1 MGRGAGSGF
10 ARHALAA
17 VVAGAAVAV
26 AACGGQHAAGGG
38 PASRPASASTGH
50 CARPAPAAGH
60 MLTFGRKDDGK
71 VICVARG
78 TTVGI
83 YLQGTPARRW
93 SPISTA
99 SPALAPVPNGRLM
112 LRVGVTG
119 AFFKAVS
126 SGVATVTSSRP
137 SCQKRGT
144 SCGAVQ
150 SFRLTLV
157 VIR

>member
-1 MGRGAGSGF
+1 MERGAGSGF

-17 VVAGAAVAV
+17 VVAGVAVAV
-26 AACGGQHAAGGG
+26 AACGSQHAAGG
-38 PASRPASASTGH
+38 PASQPASASTGH

-60 MLTFGRKDDGK
+60 MLTFGRHDDGK
-71 VICVARG
+71 VVCVARG

-93 SPISTA
+93 SPIRTA
-99 SPALAPVPNGRLM
+99 SPALTPVPNGRLM
-112 LRVGVTG
+112 LKVGVTG

-137 SCQKRGT
+137 SCPKRGT

>member
-10 ARHALAA
+10 ARH
-17 VVAGAAVAV
+17 VVAVMVTGAAVAV
-26 AACGGQHAAGGG
+26 AGCGSQQAAGGG
-38 PASRPASASTGH
+38 QASQPAPASTSH

-60 MLTFGRKDDGK
+60 MLTLGRHDDGK

-93 SPISTA
+93 SPIRTA
-99 SPALAPVPNGRLM
+99 SPALKPVPNGRLM
-112 LRVGVTG
+112 LKVGETG

-137 SCQKRGT
+137 G
-144 SCGAVQ
+144 GPGQ

-157 VIR
+157 VTQ